1 MSAAA
6 SWSYTSTAT
15 HWARVSRDDRTG
27 AATFAAPVAFAC
39 DYSAEA
45 RTMVDQL
52 GREFTSRLT
61 LHTERSSIA
70 RGDFVAIGASSAAD
84 PNTVEGAQEV
94 LMVGR
99 DADTFDGRADDYRVV
114 T

>member
-1 MSAAA
+1 MSASAA
-6 SWSYTSTAT
+6 WSYTSTAT
-15 HWARVSRDDRTG
+15 HWARQSRDDRTG
-27 AATFAAPVAFAC
+27 VSAFAAPVTFAC
-39 DYSAEA
+39 DYSSEA

-94 LMVGR
+94 LVVGR
-99 DADTFDGRADDYRVV
+99 FADTFDGKADDYRVV